1 MVQTMY
7 FISEAAKE
15 VKVENHVLRYWEEEL
30 NLPVKRNEQ
39 GHRYYTKEDIERFI
53 YIKQLKEEGLQLK
66 AIRGLLEK
74 QGVVEVRGIKGFV
87 EKQGVVETKGI
98 RSLVDKQEAW
108 EEKEEETAIKKT
120 VSPQLM
126 ILNSSKMKPQRTF
139 TAAEED
145 KQEKAY
151 RLQMLLKAMIAEAV
165 SENNREL
172 GNDIKE
178 IVQKEMDYQFRM
190 QEEREEER
198 EKQRVERENAH
209 YTRIDEL
216 LREKLPNKRKKHS
229 LW

>member
-1 MVQTMY
+1 MVETMY

-66 AIRGLLEK
+66 AIRNLLEK
-74 QGVVEVRGIKGFV
+74 QGVVE
-87 EKQGVVETKGI
+87 EKTIDPAV
-98 RSLVDKQEAW
+98 
-108 EEKEEETAIKKT
+108 KKN

-126 ILNSSKMKPQRTF
+126 ILNSNKLKPKRTF
-139 TAAEED
+139 DVVDED

>member
-30 NLPVKRNEQ
+30 NLPVRRNEQ

-53 YIKQLKEEGLQLK
+53 YIKELKEEGLQLK
-66 AIRGLLEK
+66 AIRSLLEK
-74 QGVVEVRGIKGFV
+74 QGVVE
-87 EKQGVVETKGI
+87 TKTGK
-98 RSLVDKQEAW
+98 VKQECV
-108 EEKEEETAIKKT
+108 EDKIKVENEGMAKNI
-120 VSPQLM
+120 SPHLM
-126 ILNSSKMKPQRTF
+126 ILNSNKLKAQRNF
-139 TAAEED
+139 EIVDED

-151 RLQMLLKAMIAEAV
+151 RLQMLLKAMIADAV

-172 GNDIKE
+172 GNEIKE

-198 EKQRVERENAH
+198 EKQRLEREEKH
-209 YTRIDEL
+209 YARIDEL
-216 LREKLPNKRKKHS
+216 LREKTLGKRKKHS

>member
-30 NLPVKRNEQ
+30 NLPVRRNEQ

-53 YIKQLKEEGLQLK
+53 YIKELKEEGLQLK
-66 AIRGLLEK
+66 AIRSLLEK
-74 QGVVEVRGIKGFV
+74 QGVVDAKVSKVMQERVGEKNKV
-87 EKQGVVETKGI
+87 EEGM
-98 RSLVDKQEAW
+98 
-108 EEKEEETAIKKT
+108 EKNI
-120 VSPQLM
+120 SPQLM
-126 ILNSSKMKPQRTF
+126 ILNSNKLKTQRNF
-139 TAAEED
+139 EIVDED

-151 RLQMLLKAMIAEAV
+151 RLQMLLKAMIADAV

-172 GNDIKE
+172 GNEIKE

-198 EKQRVERENAH
+198 EKQRIEREEKH
-209 YTRIDEL
+209 YARIDEL
-216 LREKLPNKRKKHS
+216 LREKTSGKRKKHS

>member
-1 MVQTMY
+1 MVETMY

-53 YIKQLKEEGLQLK
+53 YIKELKEEGLQLK
-66 AIRGLLEK
+66 AIRNVLEK
-74 QGVVEVRGIKGFV
+74 QGVVSGKVSRSFIDNKDAEDKTFWELK
-87 EKQGVVETKGI
+87 EKPEKTQELTQG
-98 RSLVDKQEAW
+98 
-108 EEKEEETAIKKT
+108 KKI
-120 VSPQLM
+120 SPQLM
-126 ILNSSKMKPQRTF
+126 VVNSSKLKPQRVF
-139 TAAEED
+139 ADADED

-151 RLQMLLKAMIAEAV
+151 RLQMLLKAMIADAV
-165 SENNREL
+165 RENNREL

>member
-1 MVQTMY
+1 MVQTMF

-39 GHRYYTKEDIERFI
+39 GHRYYTREDIERFI

-66 AIRGLLEK
+66 AIRSILGK
-74 QGVVEVRGIKGFV
+74 QGVV
-87 EKQGVVETKGI
+87 T
-98 RSLVDKQEAW
+98 
-108 EEKEEETAIKKT
+108 EKEEEIPVKKS

-126 ILNSSKMKPQRTF
+126 VLNSNKLKPQRTF
-139 TAAEED
+139 QPVDED

-151 RLQMLLKAMIAEAV
+151 RLQMLLKAMIADAV

-198 EKQRVERENAH
+198 EKLRIEREDGH
-209 YTRIDEL
+209 YSRIDEL
-216 LREKLPNKRKKHS
+216 LREKLPSKRKKHS

>member
-1 MVQTMY
+1 MVKTMF

-39 GHRYYTKEDIERFI
+39 GHRYYTKDDIERFI

-66 AIRGLLEK
+66 AIRSLLEK
-74 QGVVEVRGIKGFV
+74 QGIV
-87 EKQGVVETKGI
+87 
-98 RSLVDKQEAW
+98 
-108 EEKEEETAIKKT
+108 EEEPEFEQLGKKNP
-120 VSPQLM
+120 SPQLM
-126 ILNSSKMKPQRTF
+126 ILNSNKLKTKRNF
-139 TAAEED
+139 EIVEEED

-151 RLQMLLKAMIAEAV
+151 RLQMLLKAMVAEAV

-172 GNDIKE
+172 GNEIKE

-198 EKQRVERENAH
+198 EKQRIERENAH

-216 LREKLPNKRKKHS
+216 LREKTSGKRKKHS

>member
-1 MVQTMY
+1 MTETMY

-39 GHRYYTKEDIERFI
+39 GHRYYTKEDIERFL
-53 YIKQLKEEGLQLK
+53 YVKELKEKGLQLK
-66 AIRGLLEK
+66 AIRTILEK
-74 QGVVEVRGIKGFV
+74 QGIAGKDESNGSAENEFRFEREKKGN
-87 EKQGVVETKGI
+87 
-98 RSLVDKQEAW
+98 RNAS
-108 EEKEEETAIKKT
+108 
-120 VSPQLM
+120 SQLM
-126 ILNSSKMKPQRTF
+126 IFNTNKLKMPMED
-139 TAAEED
+139 EEEFDD

-172 GNDIKE
+172 GNEIKE
-178 IVQKEMDYQFRM
+178 IIQKEMDYQFRV

-198 EKQRVERENAH
+198 EKKRVEREEAH
-209 YTRIDEL
+209 FTKIDEL
-216 LREKLPNKRKKHS
+216 LREKISGKRKKHS

>member
-1 MVQTMY
+1 MIQTMF

-30 NLPVKRNEQ
+30 CLPVKRNEQ

-53 YIKQLKEEGLQLK
+53 YIKELKEEGLQLK
-66 AIRGLLEK
+66 AIRNLLEK
-74 QGVVEVRGIKGFV
+74 QGVIKIKSGGEPQGKVVSESTRKKGNLENVISMDIKEVKDTEGEI
-87 EKQGVVETKGI
+87 
-98 RSLVDKQEAW
+98 
-108 EEKEEETAIKKT
+108 
-120 VSPQLM
+120 SPQLM
-126 ILNSSKMKPQRTF
+126 LLNSNKLKPQRTVHMSD
-139 TAAEED
+139 EE

-198 EKQRVERENAH
+198 EKMRVERENTH

-216 LREKLPNKRKKHS
+216 LREKLSNKRKKHS

>member
-1 MVQTMY
+1 MVETMY

-66 AIRGLLEK
+66 AIRNLLEK
-74 QGVVEVRGIKGFV
+74 QGVVE
-87 EKQGVVETKGI
+87 EKTIDPVV
-98 RSLVDKQEAW
+98 
-108 EEKEEETAIKKT
+108 KKN

-126 ILNSSKMKPQRTF
+126 ILNSNKLKPKRTF
-139 TAAEED
+139 DVVDED

>member
-1 MVQTMY
+1 MMQTMY

-39 GHRYYTKEDIERFI
+39 GHRYYTKDDIERFI

-66 AIRGLLEK
+66 AIRNLLEK
-74 QGVVEVRGIKGFV
+74 QGAVKTRI
-87 EKQGVVETKGI
+87 
-98 RSLVDKQEAW
+98 SDA
-108 EEKEEETAIKKT
+108 EEKKSVT
-120 VSPQLM
+120 PQLM
-126 ILNSSKMKPQRTF
+126 ILNSNKVKPYRNYEV
-139 TAAEED
+139 EEDD

-151 RLQMLLKAMIAEAV
+151 RLQLLLKAMIAEAV
-165 SENNREL
+165 SENNKEL
-172 GNDIKE
+172 GNEIKE

-198 EKQRVERENAH
+198 EKKRVERESEH
-209 YTRIDEL
+209 YAKIDEL
-216 LREKLPNKRKKHS
+216 LREKVSGKRKKHS

>member
-1 MVQTMY
+1 MVETMY

-66 AIRGLLEK
+66 AIRNLLEK
-74 QGVVEVRGIKGFV
+74 QGVVD
-87 EKQGVVETKGI
+87 EKTIDPVV
-98 RSLVDKQEAW
+98 
-108 EEKEEETAIKKT
+108 KKN

-126 ILNSSKMKPQRTF
+126 ILNSNKLKPKRAF
-139 TAAEED
+139 DVVDED

>member
-1 MVQTMY
+1 MVETMY

-66 AIRGLLEK
+66 AIRNLLEK
-74 QGVVEVRGIKGFV
+74 QGVVE
-87 EKQGVVETKGI
+87 EKTIDPVV
-98 RSLVDKQEAW
+98 
-108 EEKEEETAIKKT
+108 KKN

-126 ILNSSKMKPQRTF
+126 ILNSNKLKPKRTVDVVD
-139 TAAEED
+139 ED

>member
-1 MVQTMY
+1 MVETMY

-53 YIKQLKEEGLQLK
+53 YIKELKEEGLQLK
-66 AIRGLLEK
+66 AIRNVLEK
-74 QGVVEVRGIKGFV
+74 QGVVSGKVSRSYIDNKEIEDKTFWELK
-87 EKQGVVETKGI
+87 EKPGKP
-98 RSLVDKQEAW
+98 QEA
-108 EEKEEETAIKKT
+108 TQGKKI
-120 VSPQLM
+120 SPQLM
-126 ILNSSKMKPQRTF
+126 VMNSSKLKPQRTF
-139 TAAEED
+139 SDADED

-198 EKQRVERENAH
+198 EKQRVERENTH

>member
-1 MVQTMY
+1 MVETMY

-66 AIRGLLEK
+66 AIRNLLEK
-74 QGVVEVRGIKGFV
+74 QGVVE
-87 EKQGVVETKGI
+87 EKTIDPVVK
-98 RSLVDKQEAW
+98 RN
-108 EEKEEETAIKKT
+108 

-126 ILNSSKMKPQRTF
+126 ILNSNKLKPKRTF
-139 TAAEED
+139 DVVDED

>member
-1 MVQTMY
+1 MMHTMY

-66 AIRGLLEK
+66 AIRTILEK
-74 QGVVEVRGIKGFV
+74 QGVAEERVMERT
-87 EKQGVVETKGI
+87 EKK
-98 RSLVDKQEAW
+98 SNA
-108 EEKEEETAIKKT
+108 
-120 VSPQLM
+120 PQLM
-126 ILNSSKMKPQRTF
+126 ILNSNKIKSSRNFQT
-139 TAAEED
+139 EEEE
-145 KQEKAY
+145 KQDKAY
-151 RLQMLLKAMIAEAV
+151 RLQMLLKAMVAEAV

-172 GNDIKE
+172 GIEIKE
-178 IVQKEMDYQFRM
+178 IIQKEMDYQFRL
-190 QEEREEER
+190 QDEREEER

-209 YTRIDEL
+209 YTKIDEL
-216 LREKLPNKRKKHS
+216 IREKLSSKRKKHS

>member
-1 MVQTMY
+1 MLETMY

-39 GHRYYTKEDIERFI
+39 GHRYYTKEDVDRFI

-66 AIRGLLEK
+66 AIRSLLEK
-74 QGVVEVRGIKGFV
+74 QGVIE
-87 EKQGVVETKGI
+87 ENAMNPVV
-98 RSLVDKQEAW
+98 
-108 EEKEEETAIKKT
+108 KKN

-126 ILNSSKMKPQRTF
+126 ILNSNKLKPKHNF
-139 TAAEED
+139 NVVDED

>member
-1 MVQTMY
+1 MVETMY

-66 AIRGLLEK
+66 AIRNLLEK
-74 QGVVEVRGIKGFV
+74 QGVVE
-87 EKQGVVETKGI
+87 EKTIDPVV
-98 RSLVDKQEAW
+98 
-108 EEKEEETAIKKT
+108 KKN

-126 ILNSSKMKPQRTF
+126 ILNSNKLKPKRTF
-139 TAAEED
+139 DVVDED

-178 IVQKEMDYQFRM
+178 IYS
-190 QEEREEER
+190 
-198 EKQRVERENAH
+198 
-209 YTRIDEL
+209 I
-216 LREKLPNKRKKHS
+216 
-229 LW
+229 

>member
-1 MVQTMY
+1 MMQTMY

-66 AIRGLLEK
+66 AIRSILEK
-74 QGVVEVRGIKGFV
+74 QENI
-87 EKQGVVETKGI
+87 
-98 RSLVDKQEAW
+98 S
-108 EEKEEETAIKKT
+108 EERTMERLSKKN

-126 ILNSSKMKPQRTF
+126 ILNSNKLKPQRNYEPI
-139 TAAEED
+139 EED

-165 SENNREL
+165 AENNREL
-172 GNDIKE
+172 GNEIKE

-209 YTRIDEL
+209 YARIDEL
-216 LREKLPNKRKKHS
+216 IREKVSNKRKKHS

>member
-1 MVQTMY
+1 MVETMY

-66 AIRGLLEK
+66 AIRNLLEK
-74 QGVVEVRGIKGFV
+74 QGVVE
-87 EKQGVVETKGI
+87 EKVIDPVV
-98 RSLVDKQEAW
+98 
-108 EEKEEETAIKKT
+108 KKN

-126 ILNSSKMKPQRTF
+126 ILNSNKLKPKRTF
-139 TAAEED
+139 DVVDED

>member
-1 MVQTMY
+1 MMQTMY

-66 AIRGLLEK
+66 AIRSILEK
-74 QGVVEVRGIKGFV
+74 QGAVSEERTIDKVNKRG
-87 EKQGVVETKGI
+87 T
-98 RSLVDKQEAW
+98 
-108 EEKEEETAIKKT
+108 T
-120 VSPQLM
+120 PQLM
-126 ILNSSKMKPQRTF
+126 ILNSNKLKPQHTLE
-139 TAAEED
+139 TIDEE

-172 GNDIKE
+172 GNEIKE

-209 YTRIDEL
+209 YARIDEL
-216 LREKLPNKRKKHS
+216 LREKVSNKRKKHS

>member
-30 NLPVKRNEQ
+30 NLPVRRNEQ

-53 YIKQLKEEGLQLK
+53 YIKELKEEGLQLK
-66 AIRGLLEK
+66 AIRSLLEK
-74 QGVVEVRGIKGFV
+74 QGVVE
-87 EKQGVVETKGI
+87 TKTGK
-98 RSLVDKQEAW
+98 VKQECV
-108 EEKEEETAIKKT
+108 EDKIKVENEGMAKNI
-120 VSPQLM
+120 SPQLM
-126 ILNSSKMKPQRTF
+126 ILNSNKLKAQRNF
-139 TAAEED
+139 EIVDED

-151 RLQMLLKAMIAEAV
+151 RLQMLLKAMIADAV

-172 GNDIKE
+172 GNEIKE

-198 EKQRVERENAH
+198 EKQRLEREEKH
-209 YTRIDEL
+209 YARIDEL
-216 LREKLPNKRKKHS
+216 LREKTLGKRKKHS

>member
-1 MVQTMY
+1 MVQTMF

-39 GHRYYTKEDIERFI
+39 GHRYYTREDIERFI

-66 AIRGLLEK
+66 AIRSILGK
-74 QGVVEVRGIKGFV
+74 QGVVN
-87 EKQGVVETKGI
+87 
-98 RSLVDKQEAW
+98 
-108 EEKEEETAIKKT
+108 EKEEEMPVKKP

-126 ILNSSKMKPQRTF
+126 VLNSNKLKPQRTF
-139 TAAEED
+139 QTIDED

-151 RLQMLLKAMIAEAV
+151 RLQMLLKAMIADAV

-198 EKQRVERENAH
+198 EKLRIERESSH
-209 YTRIDEL
+209 YSRIDEL
-216 LREKLPNKRKKHS
+216 LREKLPSKRKKHS

>member
-30 NLPVKRNEQ
+30 NLPVRRNEQ

-53 YIKQLKEEGLQLK
+53 YIKELKEEGLQLK

-74 QGVVEVRGIKGFV
+74 QGVVEPKINKSMQEHIG
-87 EKQGVVETKGI
+87 EKN
-98 RSLVDKQEAW
+98 
-108 EEKEEETAIKKT
+108 TAEDVGT
-120 VSPQLM
+120 VKNISPQLM
-126 ILNSSKMKPQRTF
+126 ILNSNRLKTQRNF
-139 TAAEED
+139 EIVDEE

-151 RLQMLLKAMIAEAV
+151 RLQMLLKAMIADAV
-165 SENNREL
+165 RENNREL
-172 GNDIKE
+172 GNEIKE

-198 EKQRVERENAH
+198 EKQRVEREEKH
-209 YTRIDEL
+209 YARIDEL
-216 LREKLPNKRKKHS
+216 LREKTSGKRKKHS

>member
-1 MVQTMY
+1 MVETMY

-39 GHRYYTKEDIERFI
+39 GHRYYTREDIERFI
-53 YIKQLKEEGLQLK
+53 YIKELKEEGLQLK
-66 AIRGLLEK
+66 AIRSVLEK
-74 QGVVEVRGIKGFV
+74 QGVVGGKVSHTYIDNKEVEDKTFWELK
-87 EKQGVVETKGI
+87 EKPGKHQEVTQG
-98 RSLVDKQEAW
+98 
-108 EEKEEETAIKKT
+108 KKI
-120 VSPQLM
+120 SPQLM
-126 ILNSSKMKPQRTF
+126 VMNSSKLKPQRTF
-139 TAAEED
+139 SAADED

-151 RLQMLLKAMIAEAV
+151 RLQMLLKAMIADAV
-165 SENNREL
+165 RENNREL

-198 EKQRVERENAH
+198 EKQRVERENDH

>member
-1 MVQTMY
+1 MMQTMY

-39 GHRYYTKEDIERFI
+39 GHRYYTRDDIDRFV

-66 AIRGLLEK
+66 AIRNLLEK
-74 QGVVEVRGIKGFV
+74 QGAVKP
-87 EKQGVVETKGI
+87 K
-98 RSLVDKQEAW
+98 A
-108 EEKEEETAIKKT
+108 EEEERKNAA
-120 VSPQLM
+120 PQLM
-126 ILNSSKMKPQRTF
+126 ILNSNKVKPYRNYE
-139 TAAEED
+139 AVEDDD

-151 RLQMLLKAMIAEAV
+151 RLQLLLKAMIAEAV

-172 GNDIKE
+172 GNEIKE

-198 EKQRVERENAH
+198 EKKRVERESEH
-209 YTRIDEL
+209 YAKIDEL
-216 LREKLPNKRKKHS
+216 LREKVSGKRKKHS